1 MSFFYTG
8 QIFESQFLHPKILK
22 NTHLLQQM
30 VPKSAKYAVFC
41 IQSGKFYTG
50 QNIFTQAPPMVP
62 VTNKLINYLLYMRLI
77 NSISPHFDNIRPPLT
92 IRRSPFASSYSD
104 SESLSLNLPPIVPIP
119 SNCITVGEL
128 RNLMNLHLLFNKFCE
143 GMTEAILLQ
152 KVFQVLWQGNDAT

>member
-1 MSFFYTG
+1 
-8 QIFESQFLHPKILK
+8 
-22 NTHLLQQM
+22 
-30 VPKSAKYAVFC
+30 
-41 IQSGKFYTG
+41 
-50 QNIFTQAPPMVP
+50 MVP

-104 SESLSLNLPPIVPIP
+104 SESLSINLPPIVPIP